1 MDRLHAVGIALLVA
15 AGCTKDGGEEKG
27 KPVEEDTGRV
37 NAVETVEKKAVSTD
51 EFCDVLPKT
60 AAEAKPLSLPP
71 LAGGQP
77 APGASASWR
86 WVNVWATWCHPCIE
100 EMPLLMAW
108 QKQLAGEGL
117 KVELLFVSAD
127 DSDAE
132 IDAWRKQHPQ
142 TPASL
147 RIDKPE
153 TALPTWLG
161 AIGIGENA
169 PIPVHLLVDPAG
181 KVRCVRAGQVK
192 ESDLPAVR
200 SLLKS
205 G

>member
-1 MDRLHAVGIALLVA
+1 MDRLHALGLVLALSLA
-15 AGCTKDGGEEKG
+15 CKKEGGEEKG
-27 KPVEEDTGRV
+27 KPVEEDTGRI

-60 AAEAKPLSLPP
+60 AAEAKPLALPP
-71 LAGGQP
+71 LAGGQSLP
-77 APGASASWR
+77 AASGWR
-86 WVNVWATWCHPCIE
+86 YINVWATWCHPCIE
-100 EMPLLMAW
+100 EMPLLAAW

-117 KVELLFVSAD
+117 KLELLFVSAD
-127 DSDAE
+127 ESDQE
-132 IDAWRKQHPQ
+132 VEAWRKQHPQ
-142 TPASL
+142 TPASV

-153 TALPTWLG
+153 TALPTWFA
-161 AIGIGENA
+161 AIGIGEGS

-192 ESDLPAVR
+192 DSDLPAIR
-200 SLLKS
+200 SLLQS

>member
-1 MDRLHAVGIALLVA
+1 MDRLHAVVIGIALV
-15 AGCTKDGGEEKG
+15 AGCKKEGGEEKG
-27 KPVEEDTGRV
+27 KPVEEDEGRI
-37 NAVETVEKKAVSTD
+37 NAVETVAKKAVSVE
-51 EFCDVLPKT
+51 EFCDVLPKS
-60 AAEAKPLSLPP
+60 AAEAPP
-71 LAGGQP
+71 LALPPMAAGQSAP
-77 APGASASWR
+77 AASPGWR

-100 EMPLLMAW
+100 EMPLLAAW
-108 QKQLAGEGL
+108 QKQLTGEGL

-132 IDAWRKQHPQ
+132 VDAFRKQHPQ

-153 TALPTWLG
+153 TALPAWLG

>member
-1 MDRLHAVGIALLVA
+1 MDRLHALALVLALA
-15 AGCTKDGGEEKG
+15 AGCKKEGGEEKG
-27 KPVEEDTGRV
+27 KPVEEETGRV
-37 NAVETVEKKAVSTD
+37 NAVETVQKKAVSTE

-60 AAEAKPLSLPP
+60 PADAKPVLLPP
-71 LAGGQP
+71 LAGGQAP
-77 APGASASWR
+77 AAASGWR
-86 WVNVWATWCHPCIE
+86 WINVWATWCHPCIE
-100 EMPLLMAW
+100 EMPLLTSW

-117 KVELLFVSAD
+117 KVELLFISAD

-169 PIPVHLLVDPAG
+169 PIPVHMLVDPAG

>member
-1 MDRLHAVGIALLVA
+1 MDRLHTVVLLFAVA
-15 AGCTKDGGEEKG
+15 AGCKKEGGEEKG

-37 NAVETVEKKAVSTD
+37 NAVETVEKKAVSTE
-51 EFCDVLPKT
+51 EFCDVLPKS
-60 AAEAKPLSLPP
+60 AGEAKPVLWPP
-71 LAGGQP
+71 LAGGHAP
-77 APGASASWR
+77 AAASGWR
-86 WVNVWATWCHPCIE
+86 WINVWATWCRPCIE
-100 EMPLLMAW
+100 EMPLLAGW

-117 KVELLFVSAD
+117 KYDLLFISAD
-127 DSDAE
+127 DTDEE
-132 IDAWRKQHPQ
+132 ITAWRKQHPQ
-142 TPASL
+142 TPDSL
-147 RIDKPE
+147 RIEKPE

-192 ESDLPAVR
+192 ETDLPAVR